1 MRRRRTRRRKKWR
14 RTRRRNRRKNKRR
27 RTRRKKKKVEEEKE
41 GDKRWL
47 KGREMAEEEVNDGEQ
62 RRQSGDDVKNDRG
75 KEKKEGY

>member
-1 MRRRRTRRRKKWR
+1 M
-14 RTRRRNRRKNKRR
+14 
-27 RTRRKKKKVEEEKE
+27 EEKEKE

-75 KEKKEGY
+75 KEKRKDIEEWF